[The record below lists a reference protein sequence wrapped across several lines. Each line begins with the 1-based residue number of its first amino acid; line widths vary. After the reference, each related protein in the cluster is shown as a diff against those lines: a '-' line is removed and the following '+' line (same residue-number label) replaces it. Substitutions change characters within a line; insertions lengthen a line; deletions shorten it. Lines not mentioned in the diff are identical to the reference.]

1 MRCICLIVLALV
13 LLDKSAYARNSI
25 ESKQAGSYPLRI
37 IHFNDNHARVEPA
50 DSSANVCKN
59 ATACFGGYARM
70 KTAVDQLRSRVTGDK
85 LVLHAGDAMSGTL
98 WDFVYTRNNKQVQPQ
113 FINSLGIDAFTL
125 G

>member
-1 MRCICLIVLALV
+1 MRCIILLLALA
-13 LLDKSAYARNSI
+13 LLGNTANARNTI
-25 ESKQAGSYPLRI
+25 GAKQAGSYPLRI

-50 DSSANVCKN
+50 DSSGNTCRN
-59 ATACFGGYARM
+59 ATVCFGGYARM
-70 KTAVDQLRSRVTGDK
+70 KTAVDQLRSNFTGDK

-113 FINSLGIDAFTL
+113 FLNSLGIDAFTL